1 MGLFCCGKAT
11 NPHARQVL
19 GLHGRLFVCALAVPS
34 LALGGAV
41 LRLDVAYESDLY
53 HLAMDARIEAPDGKV
68 RAILLDY
75 EHLVRLN
82 PSIKEVATLSTGSD
96 RLHRVRSVVNACFLF
111 FCKKVTQ
118 VQDVEELPDG
128 GIVATTIPEQSD
140 FRYGEMRWRI
150 LGEDQGVRLHFTA
163 DISPAFWVPP
173 LIGPLV
179 IEHKLRKEALKTIVA
194 LEALAAKPKR
204 P

>member
-1 MGLFCCGKAT
+1 M
-11 NPHARQVL
+11 
-19 GLHGRLFVCALAVPS
+19 S
-34 LALGGAV
+34 
-41 LRLDVAYESDLY
+41 RLDVVHEGGLY
-53 HLAMDARIEAPDGKV
+53 HLEMDAHVEASDVKV

-75 EHLVRLN
+75 ERLVRLN
-82 PSIKEVATLSTGSD
+82 PSIKEVAMLSTGND

-128 GIVATTIPEQSD
+128 GIVMATIPEQSD

-163 DISPAFWVPP
+163 DFSPAFWVPP

-179 IEHKLRKEALKTIVA
+179 IQHKLRKEALKTIVA
-194 LEALAAKPKR
+194 LEALAATPKR

>member
-1 MGLFCCGKAT
+1 MGLFCCTA
-11 NPHARQVL
+11 NARSRQAA
-19 GLHGRLFVCALAVPS
+19 GLRRWLPVCLLAVPA
-34 LALGGAV
+34 LALSGTV
-41 LRLDVAYESDLY
+41 SRLDVMHEGNLY
-53 HLAMDARIEAPDGKV
+53 RLVMEARVEAPDGKV

-75 EHLVRLN
+75 EHLARLN
-82 PSIKEVATLSTGSD
+82 PSIKEVALLSTGND
-96 RLHRVRSVVNACFLF
+96 RLHRVRSVVQACFLF

-118 VQDVEELPDG
+118 VQDVEELSDG
-128 GIVATTIPEQSD
+128 GIIATTLPEQSD

-150 LGEDQGVRLHFTA
+150 VGEGQGVRLHFTA
-163 DISPAFWVPP
+163 DFSPAFWVPP

-194 LEALAAKPKR
+194 LETLAAKSKR

>member
-1 MGLFCCGKAT
+1 MGLCYCAAS
-11 NPHARQVL
+11 ARIRQAPSLRRWVL
-19 GLHGRLFVCALAVPS
+19 ACSLAAPALAH
-34 LALGGAV
+34 GGAV
-41 LRLDVAYESDLY
+41 SRLDVAHEGGLY
-53 HLAMDARIEAPDGKV
+53 RLEMDARVEASDVKV

-82 PSIKEVATLSTGSD
+82 PSIKEVATLPAVSD
-96 RLHRVRSVVNACFLF
+96 HLHRVRSVVKACFLF

-118 VQDVEELPDG
+118 VQDVKELPDG
-128 GIVATTIPEQSD
+128 GIVAMTIPEQSD

-150 LGEDQGVRLHFTA
+150 LAEDQGARLHFTA
-163 DISPAFWVPP
+163 DLSPAFWVPP

-179 IEHKLRKEALKTIVA
+179 IQHKLRKEALKTIAA
-194 LEALAAKPKR
+194 LEALAATPKR